1 MGRALNQQ
9 NHRSSCDALLQR
21 YCSFVYSVL
30 QAADAGPPMEVAAG
44 ATAIIMGHTGVVVGI
59 TEPSWATI
67 PGKTMSSVTDR
78 ISTVLQERATS
89 VVSAAVVSTAVA
101 SMAVAVAGTAAD

>member
-1 MGRALNQQ
+1 MG
-9 NHRSSCDALLQR
+9 
-21 YCSFVYSVL
+21 
-30 QAADAGPPMEVAAG
+30 AG
-44 ATAIIMGHTGVVVGI
+44 ATAIIMGHIGALVGI

-89 VVSAAVVSTAVA
+89 VVSTAVGFMVVD
-101 SMAVAVAGTAAD
+101 SMVVAAAATGAE

>member
-1 MGRALNQQ
+1 MGRALNPQ

-30 QAADAGPPMEVAAG
+30 QAADAGPPMAAG
-44 ATAIIMGHTGVVVGI
+44 ATAIIMGHTGVLVGI

-67 PGKTMSSVTDR
+67 PGKTMSSATDR
-78 ISTVLQERATS
+78 IFTVLQERATS
-89 VVSAAVVSTAVA
+89 AVSTAVGFMVA
-101 SMAVAVAGTAAD
+101 DSMVVAAAATGAD